1 MSNGI
6 YDDYESRLL
15 TDGSDEK
22 TEEKAEENELIEED
36 SEEEANEYYELPLA
50 LRSRSLIWSVVSFS
64 SGILSL
70 ALCMVW
76 FVSIFFAIGAIG
88 TSLVSRK
95 NLGFF
100 EKWGIL
106 GLIFGIMGIVF
117 GISFAI
123 AKAIG
128 IF

>member
-1 MSNGI
+1 MSNGF
-6 YDDYESRLL
+6 YDDYEDRLL
-15 TDGSDEK
+15 SDGS
-22 TEEKAEENELIEED
+22 EENTED
-36 SEEEANEYYELPLA
+36 EVEDVSLSEDEEADEYYELPLA
-50 LRSRSLIWSVVSFS
+50 IKSRSLIWSVVSFS
-64 SGILSL
+64 AGVLSL

-76 FVSIFFAIGAIG
+76 YVSLFFAVGSIVF
-88 TSLVSRK
+88 SLVSRK

-106 GLIFGIMGIVF
+106 GLIFGIMGVVF

>member
-1 MSNGI
+1 MSNGF
-6 YDDYESRLL
+6 YDDYEDRLL
-15 TDGSDEK
+15 SDGS
-22 TEEKAEENELIEED
+22 EENTED
-36 SEEEANEYYELPLA
+36 EVEDAPLSEDEEADEYYELPLA
-50 LRSRSLIWSVVSFS
+50 IKSRSLIWSVVSFS
-64 SGILSL
+64 AGVLSL

-76 FVSIFFAIGAIG
+76 YVSIFFAVGSIVF
-88 TSLVSRK
+88 SLVSRK

-106 GLIFGIMGIVF
+106 GLIFGIMGVVF

-123 AKAIG
+123 ATAIG

>member
-1 MSNGI
+1 MSNGF
-6 YDDYESRLL
+6 YDDYEDRLL
-15 TDGSDEK
+15 SDGS
-22 TEEKAEENELIEED
+22 EENTED
-36 SEEEANEYYELPLA
+36 EVEDASLSEDEEADEYYELPLA
-50 LRSRSLIWSVVSFS
+50 IKSRSLIWSVVSFS
-64 SGILSL
+64 AGVLSL

-76 FVSIFFAIGAIG
+76 YVSLFFAVGSIVF
-88 TSLVSRK
+88 SLVSRK

-106 GLIFGIMGIVF
+106 GLIFGIMGVVF

-123 AKAIG
+123 ATAIG

>member
-1 MSNGI
+1 MMKKI
-6 YDDYESRLL
+6 KLL
-15 TDGSDEK
+15 AIFFAVLLLFSGCEAPR
-22 TEEKAEENELIEED
+22 EEFTLK
-36 SEEEANEYYELPLA
+36 
-50 LRSRSLIWSVVSFS
+50 SRSLIWSVTSFVL
-64 SGILSL
+64 GVLSL
-70 ALCMVW
+70 ALC
-76 FVSIFFAIGAIG
+76 FFYYVSLAFAAGAVV

>member
-1 MSNGI
+1 MSNGF
-6 YDDYESRLL
+6 YDDYEDRLL
-15 TDGSDEK
+15 SDGS
-22 TEEKAEENELIEED
+22 EENTED
-36 SEEEANEYYELPLA
+36 EVEDAPLSEDEEADEYYELPLA
-50 LRSRSLIWSVVSFS
+50 IKSRSLIWSVVSFS
-64 SGILSL
+64 AGVLSL

-76 FVSIFFAIGAIG
+76 YVSLFFAVGSIVF
-88 TSLVSRK
+88 SLVSRK

-106 GLIFGIMGIVF
+106 GLIFGIMGVVF

-123 AKAIG
+123 ATAIG